1 LHLRVHDPAY
11 TERLTAFLRSVGLQ
25 PRSDALHVFSPYG
38 LSDLLELIVRPNK
51 KKITQSIYEAK
62 VEKWLALWP
71 GLRVIPWMAESG
83 WGENA

>member
-1 LHLRVHDPAY
+1 
-11 TERLTAFLRSVGLQ
+11 
-25 PRSDALHVFSPYG
+25 
-38 LSDLLELIVRPNK
+38 LLELIVRPNK